1 MRYVAIKNWS
11 IQYILDYEP
20 TQEQLAEL
28 GCDSYEPYETPEPTA
43 EQLKAQLTQALI
55 STPDL
60 SSVDLEWVIFSDI
73 EIWDII
79 VARCFGGN
87 PHAESALQAK
97 TSAYLL
103 SVMEW
108 NPNAQ
113 IFEEIQ
119 AKKARINEVRTKFNL
134 NPL

>member
-1 MRYVAIKNWS
+1 MGM
-11 IQYILDYEP
+11 LDDIP
-20 TQEQLAEL
+20 NQEQLEEL
-28 GCDSYEPYETPEPTA
+28 NCDSYEEYTEPEESDDAKKIRVFSMLVASPD
-43 EQLKAQLTQALI
+43 I
-55 STPDL
+55 ST
-60 SSVDLEWVIFSDI
+60 VDFEGITFTDQ
-73 EIWDII
+73 EIGDII

-87 PHAESALQAK
+87 PHGQTALQAK